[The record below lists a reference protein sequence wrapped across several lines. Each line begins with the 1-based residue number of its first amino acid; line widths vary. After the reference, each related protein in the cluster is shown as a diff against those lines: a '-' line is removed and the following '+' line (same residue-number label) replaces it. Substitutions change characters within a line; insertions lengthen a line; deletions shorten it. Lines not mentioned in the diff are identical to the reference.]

1 LEIVPGNCEALSLRA
16 GNSPFIP
23 YHCLNQ
29 TKAMHE
35 TIYTV
40 YVIDS
45 ATDAPVYQCETIYED
60 QAISEVDRINDNMA
74 RAGVPCTAYYTP

>member
-1 LEIVPGNCEALSLRA
+1 LEIVLGNCEALSLRA

-23 YHCLNQ
+23 YHCLSQ